1 MKTIITALVAT
12 ALSFNASASHLHT
25 AACPANCPEMVTAGK
40 TVSKSYEQ
48 KVAEMKLAAED
59 KVSMLHYRQ
68 TMQNTLSA
76 VEKQKH
82 QNAIENLEAEKAFNK
97 MMANTLET
105 IEQQKLNDQLED
117 VEAGYRFEQMMVQTL
132 SKVAGR

>member
-12 ALSFNASASHLHT
+12 ALSFNASASHQHT
-25 AACPANCPEMVTAGK
+25 AACPANCPEAIISVK
-40 TVSKSYEQ
+40 PVSKSYDQ

-59 KVSMLHYRQ
+59 KVSRLHYQQ

-76 VEKQKH
+76 LAKQKH
-82 QNAIENLEAEKAFNK
+82 QNAIENLEAENSFNK
-97 MMANTLET
+97 MMAHTLET